1 MMGTLLVVPT
11 EAKTGK
17 FPPSWEG
24 VPPAERSVC
33 YRLIE
38 KHKNKENKE
47 ELEEKVG
54 AGGAGHETKDR
65 NEKRKVQTRN
75 NKTQRETQA
84 MLNGNERRDLWGREN
99 GGGGIGK

>member
-38 KHKNKENKE
+38 KHKNRENKE
-47 ELEEKVG
+47 EIEEKEG

-65 NEKRKVQTRN
+65 NEKKSSN
-75 NKTQRETQA
+75 SK
-84 MLNGNERRDLWGREN
+84 
-99 GGGGIGK
+99 